1 MPTKMRQSEAAFL
14 PRWVTPNLVNSLK
27 REHAPNLVDAL
38 AKKNETMREGHPGT
52 PPPPGKPG
60 GQSDGPPHTKEK
72 KPDCYEKYNARIVE
86 LWNQKEAMGDDLLW
100 GLYWLD
106 ALKDL
111 TLC

>member
-1 MPTKMRQSEAAFL
+1 MSGPIDAVA
-14 PRWVTPNLVNSLK
+14 NLVQ
-27 REHAPNLVDAL
+27 AL

-72 KPDCYEKYNARIVE
+72 KPDCYEKYKARIVE

-111 TLC
+111 TLCAGPAAVKLLLDLLKAGKGK